1 MADRKPKPTLGVTY
15 LVVHDPAA
23 GSWNIMRGGKP
34 TGAFARSKSTAI
46 GNATGAASLEAH
58 QTNMRVAVY
67 SIEDGK
73 RTKEWPKP

>member
-15 LVVHDPAA
+15 LVEHDPET
-23 GSWNIMRGGKP
+23 GRWNVSRGGKQ

-46 GNATGAASLEAH
+46 GNATGTASLEAH

-67 SIEDGK
+67 SVENGK